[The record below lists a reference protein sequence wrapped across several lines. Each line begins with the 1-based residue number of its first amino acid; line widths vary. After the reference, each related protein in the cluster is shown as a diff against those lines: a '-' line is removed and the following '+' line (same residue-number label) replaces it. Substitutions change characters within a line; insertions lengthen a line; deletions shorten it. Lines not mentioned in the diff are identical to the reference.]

1 MYIARPPISLKKITL
16 ESFHG
21 KVFFHTCYNAY
32 FGENLKL
39 FDVTD
44 FIALL
49 TQHLPPR
56 RVQYIRRYGLYSSR
70 SRGKWIDKPY
80 LVRLAPDGWKEKHLD
95 ISEAENIQAEDEPDR
110 CVSSA
115 ESRASWARLIAKI
128 YEIDPM
134 ICQKCASSMKIIA
147 VITDP
152 EEVKKIHRHLVKTH
166 HTPPGL
172 DPASRN

>member
-56 RVQYIRRYGLYSSR
+56 GTHYIRRYGLYSSR
-70 SRGKWIDKPY
+70 TRGKWIDKPY
-80 LVRLAPDGWKEKHLD
+80 VVRLAPDGWKEKLTCF
-95 ISEAENIQAEDEPDR
+95 SEAENIQAEDEADR
-110 CVSSA
+110 LSFFRRKQSLLPKVP
-115 ESRASWARLIAKI
+115 ARVGEADCKDL
-128 YEIDPM
+128 
-134 ICQKCASSMKIIA
+134 
-147 VITDP
+147 
-152 EEVKKIHRHLVKTH
+152 
-166 HTPPGL
+166 
-172 DPASRN
+172 